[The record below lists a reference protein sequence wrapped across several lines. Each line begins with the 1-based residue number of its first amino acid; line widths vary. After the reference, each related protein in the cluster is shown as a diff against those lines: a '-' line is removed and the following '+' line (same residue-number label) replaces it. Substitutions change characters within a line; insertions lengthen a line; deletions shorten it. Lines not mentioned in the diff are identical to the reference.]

1 MSRPM
6 MPDKGRLR
14 LVLFASSLMALPAVM
29 HLWQLGLLAAVV
41 QVRRADA
48 EFHYYEQ
55 QLAAAGIPRIDFD
68 PAASDTCVAML
79 RDLKPDLALVCG
91 FNHLLPETL
100 LSVPRLGSY
109 NLHPSRLPAFR
120 GANPLFWQ
128 LARGETA
135 GGICAIKMDAGLDS
149 GPILHQQGFTI
160 GHWDTLGSLLGRF
173 SDVLPGFIDELVR
186 KFEQDDA
193 ALVLSP
199 QDCEGLSE
207 GLSEGQGEA
216 PAVTEAHLRVD
227 WRRQTAVDIVN
238 LARAANPNFGGAIL
252 SMNGVQLQL
261 LQATKAE
268 ADNFNLKPGTI
279 LSICQRQGLLVAT
292 LDGVLCLEILGNNAG
307 WFDGYRFALQHGLA
321 VTMVFNDSNLT
332 VN

>member
-1 MSRPM
+1 
-6 MPDKGRLR
+6 
-14 LVLFASSLMALPAVM
+14 MALPAVM
-29 HLWQLGLLAAVV
+29 HLWQRGLLAGVV

-68 PAASDTCVAML
+68 PVAMDTCVAML

-91 FNHLLPETL
+91 FNHLLPEAL
-100 LSVPRLGSY
+100 LTVPRLGSY

-128 LARGETA
+128 LRQGVTDASLT
-135 GGICAIKMDAGLDS
+135 AIKMDSGLDS
-149 GPILHQQGFTI
+149 GPILLQQGFAI
-160 GHWDTLGSLLGRF
+160 GHWDTFGSLLGRF
-173 SDVLPGFIDELVR
+173 SDVLPRFIDELIR
-186 KFEQDDA
+186 KFEQDDGA
-193 ALVLSP
+193 VTLSP
-199 QDCEGLSE
+199 QDTKGLN
-207 GLSEGQGEA
+207 EGQGEA

-261 LQATKAE
+261 LQASRVE
-268 ADNFNLKPGTI
+268 VDNFHLKPGTI
-279 LSICQRQGLLVAT
+279 LSICQRQGLLVTT
-292 LDGVLCLEILGNNAG
+292 LDGVVRLEILGNNAG
-307 WFDGYRFALQHGLA
+307 WFDGYRFAVQHSLA
-321 VTMVFNDSNLT
+321 VTMMFDSVNLT
-332 VN
+332 IN